1 MEWKA
6 SRPAIEIAAE
16 SIAAACL
23 GGAIGFAVGTLAPLG
38 AGIIAAFAAGL
49 TGAIAARFVM
59 GRIDRPSPSLGD
71 RFAPVDFSDVADVLL
86 LDDPIET
93 DDVLL
98 LDDPLPAVTADSRVV
113 QLFALPAPVGA
124 ASALPAPGEMVA
136 RIEGFLG
143 VARNK
148 AAASDGAPD
157 RVAADAS
164 AALHAALADI
174 RRSLRQG

>member
-1 MEWKA
+1 MNRKP

-23 GGAIGFAVGTLAPLG
+23 GGAIGFAVWTLAPLG
-38 AGIIAAFAAGL
+38 AGSVAASVAGLVGTIAAL
-49 TGAIAARFVM
+49 FVM
-59 GRIDRPSPSLGD
+59 GRIDRPSRSLGD
-71 RFAPVDFSDVADVLL
+71 RFAPVDFSVVADVLL
-86 LDDPIET
+86 LEDPIET
-93 DDVLL
+93 DGVLL

-113 QLFALPAPVGA
+113 QLFALPAPVGV
-124 ASALPAPGEMVA
+124 ASPLPAPGEMVA

-143 VARNK
+143 VARNR

-174 RRSLRQG
+174 RRSLHQG